1 MIRLKSGKVVN
12 LNENFDQFFHE
23 LQSEII
29 TQSVEAAQSVCDSKN
44 DREKYHS
51 ILLKEIMDNSIY
63 VTHQIFELASINKNM
78 SKFLVTGFLFNSIV
92 LAMPD
97 LSDKSAENDGAAGGI
112 PGDHTLH

>member
-29 TQSVEAAQSVCDSKN
+29 SQSVETAHTMCDSKN
-44 DREKYHS
+44 DREKYQS
-51 ILLKEIMDNSIY
+51 VLLKEIMDNSIY
-63 VTHQIFELASINKNM
+63 VTHQIFELAAINKNM

-97 LSDKSAENDGAAGGI
+97 LSEKDQKDL
-112 PGDHTLH
+112 PPVDDHTLH

>member
-1 MIRLKSGKVVN
+1 MIRLKSGKEVN

-29 TQSVEAAQSVCDSKN
+29 AQSVETAQSVCDSSN
-44 DREKYHS
+44 DREKYQS

-63 VTHQIFELASINKNM
+63 VTHQIFELATINKNM

-92 LAMPD
+92 LTLPD
-97 LSDKSAENDGAAGGI
+97 LSEKDNGVKDASGGS
-112 PGDHTLH
+112 DHTLH